1 MHLMPIKLCKFA
13 AVGVVGDSW
22 RYVALGPPVGEGL
35 RKRKRHTQWC
45 SGKVDNFCTVSLS
58 LLVLLQECHCMLFL
72 TDDNDFA
79 GKDQEITIDEIREG
93 VNGM

>member
-1 MHLMPIKLCKFA
+1 
-13 AVGVVGDSW
+13 
-22 RYVALGPPVGEGL
+22 LGPPVGEGL

-45 SGKVDNFCTVSLS
+45 CGKVDNFCTVSLS